1 MPSGS
6 RSSGGGSHFS
16 GGSNSGGGSGIGG
29 GSHFD
34 NSPNMSGR
42 NRFNG
47 RRPFRAR
54 PFGRGPRIYYFGGR
68 SYRFSSKRQSTFS
81 LLIFLLMFMI
91 ILSIVGGIKMNSAS
105 NEMEVIRAD
114 YNLYQT
120 MIEHAEANPEYI
132 VEGRIT
138 GIYLDAGHT
147 KYYYTYEIETQYG
160 SRLEGHT
167 YYTYTL
173 EDLRSLNL
181 SNGATISVAVNSYPV
196 TLSTDSM
203 PMEYRNFALEDDEE
217 YTMRLSTHRNGKIM
231 LSVCA
236 SIAGVALIVAII
248 VFFTAKKEEKSVTTT
263 TANQPT
269 TSTNTTM
276 QNQNR
281 CPYCGTRISNT
292 ATKCPNCG
300 APRQYK

>member
-6 RSSGGGSHFS
+6 HSSGGGSHF
-16 GGSNSGGGSGIGG
+16 GGGFSGG
-29 GSHFD
+29 GSHFGG
-34 NSPNMSGR
+34 SSSG
-42 NRFNG
+42 G
-47 RRPFRAR
+47 RTIIA
-54 PFGRGPRIYYFGGR
+54 GPRIYYFGGR

-91 ILSIVGGIKMNSAS
+91 ILSIVGGIMMNSAS

-114 YNLYQT
+114 YNRYQT
-120 MIEHAEANPEYI
+120 MIEYAEANPEYV

-138 GIYLDAGHT
+138 GIYLDIGYT
-147 KYYYTYEIETQYG
+147 KYYYTYQIETQYG
-160 SRLEGHT
+160 SMLNGHT
-167 YYTYTL
+167 YYIYTM
-173 EDLRSLNL
+173 EDLRELNL
-181 SNGATISVAVNSYPV
+181 SVGSTVMVAVDSYPV
-196 TLSTDSM
+196 TLSTDSI
-203 PMEYRNFALEDDEE
+203 PIEYKNFALEDDEE

-236 SIAGVALIVAII
+236 SVAGVALIVAIV
-248 VFFTAKKEEKSVTTT
+248 VFFTAKKEEKSA
-263 TANQPT
+263 TATASENQPT

-281 CPYCGTRISNT
+281 CPYCGTRLSNT